1 MTVPSHLGSLNWGGL
16 AITGGLGYLAGPE
29 YLKMLLPDTSTSPV
43 FKPMTLDTKKAL
55 DPQTQLNFKNIVD
68 AKPMFKRAFG
78 GNMNYRE
85 IANKFREKRAA
96 AADGKATLIGGA
108 LREFVRP
115 AMQAVLYGLGAGALA
130 STMYDKYQDYKSTQN
145 TYTEMFERFPELA
158 EIDTQRIDDYWGLM
172 SQYAPSMT
180 HNPLVAGQF
189 IKNMNDYD
197 LKGVDFPTLKNIL
210 DIENVARKPGM
221 DILTMISKGV
231 GGNID

>member
-55 DPQTQLNFKNIVD
+55 DPQTQMNFKNIVD

-85 IANKFREKRAA
+85 IASKYREKRAA
-96 AADGKATLIGGA
+96 SAADTAA
-108 LREFVRP
+108 PWLRNIVRP
-115 AMQAVLYGLGAGALA
+115 GLQTILYGLGAGVIGNHL
-130 STMYDKYQDYKSTQN
+130 YGQYQKGQDTQRA
-145 TYTEMFERFPELA
+145 YTEMFERFPELN

-172 SQYAPSMT
+172 SQYAPAMT
-180 HNPLVAGQF
+180 RNPLVAGQF
-189 IKNMNDYD
+189 IKNMNDYN
-197 LKGVDFPTLKNIL
+197 LKGVDFPTLKSIL
-210 DIENVARKPGM
+210 DIETAASKHEM
-221 DILTMISKGV
+221 DLMSLVSKGIGSDV
-231 GGNID
+231 

>member
-55 DPQTQLNFKNIVD
+55 DPQTQMNFKNIVD

-85 IANKFREKRAA
+85 IASKFREKRAA
-96 AADGKATLIGGA
+96 VGDAGMSVLKDVI
-108 LREFVRP
+108 RP
-115 AMQAVLYGLGAGALA
+115 GMQTVLYGLGAGALA
-130 STMYDKYQDYKSTQN
+130 STLYNKYQDYKSTQN

-180 HNPLVAGQF
+180 RNPLVAGQF

-210 DIENVARKPGM
+210 DIENVARKPEM
-221 DILTMISKGV
+221 DILTIISKGV